1 MADKPEAAL
10 TAGAKRWLADVA
22 GSRERLAT
30 FPIAVQQSLDAW
42 QTERGEWFDDTVLEI
57 VAEYAAWNT
66 RATPQP
72 DASALVEALRL
83 ASGRL
88 KWVSTANPGAG
99 CDNGRT
105 LAASWA
111 DDAAAAL
118 TAWEAQHG

>member
-1 MADKPEAAL
+1 MNDKPEAAL

-30 FPIAVQQSLDAW
+30 FPIAVQQGLNAW

-72 DASALVEALRL
+72 DASALVAALRKVRKV
-83 ASGRL
+83 AQSP
-88 KWVSTANPGAG
+88 NYPGNNLR
-99 CDNGRT
+99 DVLT
-105 LAASWA
+105 IA
-111 DDAAAAL
+111 DAAL